1 MFFGVPIPKLQGRR
15 ANEAHTSSESEPPHA
30 GSHTPANAAGGRRAS
45 SPAAGRWVFLLLC
58 ALASCALAGCAFL
71 QPRADPTRF
80 YVLTVPSAP
89 PKPAAKGEFKRWRV
103 RLQPV
108 AVPAYLRSRAMVVRT
123 GTNEIHFADF
133 DRWAEPL
140 GQGISRVLK
149 EAISSAPN
157 VEEVTLNPQGDG
169 AMDYEVAV
177 GILACEGVR
186 LEKGGG
192 SIRFVATWD
201 MRSVGNN
208 PTATSVG
215 TRWLGMGRTMDS
227 WRSDSA
233 RPSPVRVKRSPW
245 PCPWERGLLARPPPR
260 KPNPEN
266 HD

>member
-1 MFFGVPIPKLQGRR
+1 
-15 ANEAHTSSESEPPHA
+15 
-30 GSHTPANAAGGRRAS
+30 
-45 SPAAGRWVFLLLC
+45 
-58 ALASCALAGCAFL
+58 
-71 QPRADPTRF
+71 
-80 YVLTVPSAP
+80 
-89 PKPAAKGEFKRWRV
+89 
-103 RLQPV
+103 
-108 AVPAYLRSRAMVVRT
+108 MVVRT

-208 PTATSVG
+208 PTVIHGDFSGDPLAWNGKDYGQLAERLSEAIASAGKALAVALSMGERAPGTTATEE
-215 TRWLGMGRTMDS
+215 T
-227 WRSDSA
+227 
-233 RPSPVRVKRSPW
+233 
-245 PCPWERGLLARPPPR
+245 
-260 KPNPEN
+260 KP
-266 HD
+266 